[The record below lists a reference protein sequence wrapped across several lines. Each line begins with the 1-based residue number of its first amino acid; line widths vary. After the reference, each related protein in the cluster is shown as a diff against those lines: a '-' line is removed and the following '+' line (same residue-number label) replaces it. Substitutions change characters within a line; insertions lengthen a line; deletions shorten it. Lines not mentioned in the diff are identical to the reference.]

1 MSVLSEIFG
10 NCPQVKIIETFAE
23 NYNDKLYAADIV
35 RMTDVHKATVH
46 SHLNKLLGEGFIVK
60 KEKIGNVQLYQLNLD
75 NPKAKML
82 LMLESYIVSERL
94 EELVIEEIENET
106 EVSNSDVSISK
117 SITSNTSNQVNAL

>member
-46 SHLNKLLGEGFIVK
+46 SHLNKLLSEGFISK
-60 KEKIGNVQLYQLNLD
+60 KEKIGNVQLFQLNLD

-94 EELVIEEIENET
+94 EELVIEDIENET
-106 EVSNSDVSISK
+106 EVSNVSISK